1 MGRKQ
6 LYRYFEQQT
15 GEISHVKTWIWQQK
29 GNLKRGPE
37 SLLIAAQNY
46 TIKVNYIRANINNTQ
61 QNSRCR
67 LCGDKNETI
76 NHIVSRC
83 NEFAQKEYK
92 SRHNWVEKG
101 HPLGIVQGIEIWPYY
116 QMVYALGRT
125 FSTKLDA

>member
-29 GNLKRGPE
+29 GNLKRGTE

-46 TIKVNYIRANINNTQ
+46 TIKVNYIRAKINNTQ

-92 SRHNWVEKG
+92 SRHNWVGKVIHWELCKG
-101 HPLGIVQGIEIWPYY
+101 LKFGH
-116 QMVYALGRT
+116 T
-125 FSTKLDA
+125 TKWYMHKVEPFLQN